1 MFLGNYQTKFS
12 GKGRVILPKK
22 FREGLLG
29 GKEIILSR
37 GFERCILGYSKKGF
51 ENQAKQLLEGSVTDE
66 RSRLVRR
73 YLFSASEQVD
83 LDSQGR
89 FVIPSTLLAYANIK
103 TEVILIGAGDHF
115 EVWDVKLWNEHLK
128 ILEGDYGRVS

>member
-22 FREGLLG
+22 FREGLSG

-37 GFERCILGYSKKGF
+37 GFERCILGFSKLDF
-51 ENQAKQLLEGSVTDE
+51 ENQAKQLLEGSVTEE
-66 RSRLVRR
+66 RSRLIRR

-89 FVIPSTLLAYANIK
+89 FVIPNVLLAYANIK
-103 TEVILIGAGDHF
+103 IEVVLVGAGDHF
-115 EVWDVKLWNEHLK
+115 EIWDSTLWHRHISL
-128 ILEGDYGRVS
+128 LEREYGRIP